1 MKVTELPEGVQIKIS
16 HLTNWQTL
24 ISDEV
29 ATILNKLSTGEDLTR
44 SENNLDVTP
53 SEVAAIWSITNNR
66 PIEVRYVRE
75 VKRDGRIE
83 PSKEW
88 GAGPGRRSLYK
99 VKTVKDIRVLQGPG
113 RHKGSKNRSKK
124 EEPELVA

>member
-1 MKVTELPEGVQIKIS
+1 MKVTELPEEVQAKIS
-16 HLTNWQTL
+16 HITNWQTL

-29 ATILNKLSTGEDLTR
+29 AEILQKLSTGEELTR

-53 SEVAAIWSITNNR
+53 SEVAAIWSVTNNR
-66 PIEVRYVRE
+66 SIETRYVRE
-75 VKRDGRIE
+75 VKRDERIA

-99 VKTVKDIRVLQGPG
+99 VKVVKDITVTSNPG
-113 RHKGSKNRSKK
+113 RHKGSRNRKK
-124 EEPELVA
+124 AVEESAA